1 MIKQKLKIGLLLNQ
15 YNVPHWTYKMIENIQ
30 NSSHSEIVLVVKKEQ
45 NSIKKTSIF
54 NQFWSQKNHVF
65 YNLYSK
71 FEQKLFKTDF
81 NAFALNDLKK
91 IVNCS
96 EIIVKPIEVQNN
108 EALTADDIKKIKT
121 QSVDVFIK
129 IGFNTLTGEILKTPK
144 YGVWDYHHGNF
155 KISKDTLVGVWEVFK
170 QTYETVVTLRILSG
184 HPDQS
189 TIISKTIYNT
199 DHLFVNRNRNNL
211 FWNSKSI
218 LPRKL
223 KELYLVGEEQ
233 FFGKLK
239 KQNNEPFFYD
249 NKRYTIPTNYETLKN
264 VFKLYWISVKRI
276 IKERFYFA
284 QWIVLFKLESNK
296 QMSKSFFQF
305 KRLLPPKDRFW
316 ADPFIIEKNNK
327 FYIYIEELFYSD
339 NKGKISLIEM
349 DQEGNY
355 TNPEIVLETD
365 YHLSYPF
372 LIEDNNELYMI
383 PETEENRTI
392 ELYKCIAFPK
402 KWELEKV
409 LLSDLK
415 AVDSTIFKHNNKY
428 WLFTNIHEFQ
438 GNPGIDEL
446 FLFYSETLL
455 ENNWIS
461 HPQNPIASNPSFTR
475 PAGNIF
481 IKENRIFRPAQNC
494 SKHYGYGMQ
503 IREIVTINETEYEE
517 RQVQS
522 IYPNWEKDLL
532 STHTLNHSGKL
543 TVIDANISRR
553 K

>member
-1 MIKQKLKIGLLLNQ
+1 
-15 YNVPHWTYKMIENIQ
+15 
-30 NSSHSEIVLVVKKEQ
+30 
-45 NSIKKTSIF
+45 
-54 NQFWSQKNHVF
+54 
-65 YNLYSK
+65 
-71 FEQKLFKTDF
+71 
-81 NAFALNDLKK
+81 
-91 IVNCS
+91 
-96 EIIVKPIEVQNN
+96 
-108 EALTADDIKKIKT
+108 
-121 QSVDVFIK
+121 
-129 IGFNTLTGEILKTPK
+129 
-144 YGVWDYHHGNF
+144 
-155 KISKDTLVGVWEVFK
+155 
-170 QTYETVVTLRILSG
+170 
-184 HPDQS
+184 
-189 TIISKTIYNT
+189 
-199 DHLFVNRNRNNL
+199 L

-223 KELYLVGEEQ
+223 KELYSVGEEQ

-249 NKRYTIPTNYETLKN
+249 NKLYTVPTNYETIKN

-296 QMSKSFFQF
+296 RMSKSFFQF

-392 ELYKCIAFPK
+392 ELYKCITFPK
-402 KWELEKV
+402 KWELERV
-409 LLSDLK
+409 LFSDLK

-438 GNPGIDEL
+438 GDSGIDEL
-446 FLFYSETLL
+446 FLFYSESLL
-455 ENNWIS
+455 EDNWIS

>member
-1 MIKQKLKIGLLLNQ
+1 
-15 YNVPHWTYKMIENIQ
+15 
-30 NSSHSEIVLVVKKEQ
+30 
-45 NSIKKTSIF
+45 
-54 NQFWSQKNHVF
+54 
-65 YNLYSK
+65 
-71 FEQKLFKTDF
+71 
-81 NAFALNDLKK
+81 
-91 IVNCS
+91 
-96 EIIVKPIEVQNN
+96 
-108 EALTADDIKKIKT
+108 
-121 QSVDVFIK
+121 
-129 IGFNTLTGEILKTPK
+129 
-144 YGVWDYHHGNF
+144 
-155 KISKDTLVGVWEVFK
+155 
-170 QTYETVVTLRILSG
+170 
-184 HPDQS
+184 
-189 TIISKTIYNT
+189 
-199 DHLFVNRNRNNL
+199 L

-223 KELYLVGEEQ
+223 KELYSVGEGQ

-249 NKRYTIPTNYETLKN
+249 NKLYTVPTNYETIKN

-284 QWIVLFKLESNK
+284 QWIVLFKLESNT

-392 ELYKCIAFPK
+392 ELYKCITFPK
-402 KWELEKV
+402 KWELERV
-409 LLSDLK
+409 LFSDLK

-438 GNPGIDEL
+438 GDSGIDEL
-446 FLFYSETLL
+446 FLFYSESLL
-455 ENNWIS
+455 EDNWIS